1 MALLSHS
8 IYEIRKGV
16 RRLAMVTVNRLQLPQ
31 AQAKLNRAGIPYVI
45 LKTHGVQANIFLGC
59 ASCIA
64 VLQSFGEQNL
74 SRFTPEQDF
83 ILGSFLGYDLSQQ
96 CQRYLT
102 KSLRVKVA

>member
-31 AQAKLNRAGIPYVI
+31 AQAKLNRAGIPYAI
-45 LKTHGVQANIFLGC
+45 LHTQGSPVNIILGC
-59 ASCIA
+59 AACIA

-74 SRFTPEQDF
+74 SRLTPEQDF

-96 CQRYLT
+96 CQRYLSKT
-102 KSLRVKVA
+102 LRAKVA